1 MGEASY
7 LKTKGKL
14 KVLMLILIVALL
26 TACNIIKN
34 PSVLVKAP
42 SDLIEPP
49 QIVDEQK
56 RKLKEKLNQL
66 LPSNIEFIT
75 AKHGIT
81 KESIVVEDVKGNGD
95 LKAFVLY
102 KDNGNNRNIH
112 LLVLNEKDGEW
123 LEESRIEMNYYLA
136 DYFGLYDLDE
146 DGALEVVLG
155 LGFSDFETEKQL
167 SIYQWVNG
175 ELEHVIEQPYEQLD
189 VADYD
194 GDGNQDVLL
203 VHGKRR
209 ESYIAEL
216 FRYEER
222 KLQSRSTV
230 SLNPYAFHENVE
242 SGKLRDGHQALFI
255 DSAVGAHSMTTEIV
269 VYDEDSLVKLEE
281 DMMKANP
288 LYSRDINKDGVIEV
302 GGMYVPEGWKDTSF
316 ADIPFIEYYSTYSIN
331 GDSNRVMERYTDRKK
346 RFYIEIPPLWSEKV
360 TVSKIDDG
368 VQLMDINSNKVLFK
382 VQWKTKGSVEPSSD
396 TILAE
401 TKDTVFYTEIDEV
414 SAFPFEQFH
423 LLMDEF

>member
-1 MGEASY
+1 M
-7 LKTKGKL
+7 KTQGKSKL
-14 KVLMLILIVALL
+14 LMFILFVTLL
-26 TACNIIKN
+26 SACNIIEN
-34 PSVLVKAP
+34 PSALVKAP
-42 SDLIEPP
+42 NDLIEPP
-49 QIVDEQK
+49 QNADEQK
-56 RKLKEKLNQL
+56 TKLKEKLNQL

-81 KESIVVEDVKGNGD
+81 KESIVIKDANGD
-95 LKAFVLY
+95 GALKAFVLY
-102 KDNGNNRNIH
+102 RGNGNNRNIH

-123 LEESRIEMNYYLA
+123 LEESRIETSYYLA

-146 DGALEVVLG
+146 DGALEVVIG

-175 ELEHVIEQPYEQLD
+175 ELEHVLEQPYEQLD

-194 GDGNQDVLL
+194 GDGRQDVLL

-209 ESYIAEL
+209 EFYIAEL

-230 SLNPYAFHENVE
+230 SLNPYAFHENIE

-255 DSAVGAHSMTTEIV
+255 DSAVGAHSMTTEMV
-269 VYDEDSLVKLEE
+269 VYDEENLVKLEE

-288 LYSRDINKDGVIEV
+288 LYSRDINRDGVIEV

-331 GDSNRVMERYTDRKK
+331 GDSKRVMERYTDRQR
-346 RFYIEIPPLWSEKV
+346 RFYIEISPLWSEKV
-360 TVSKIDDG
+360 TVNKIEDG
-368 VQLMDINSNKVLFK
+368 VQLVDINNHKVLFEI
-382 VQWKTKGSVEPSSD
+382 QWKAKGSVDSSSV

-401 TKDTVFYTEIDEV
+401 TKDTVFYTEIEEV
-414 SAFPFEQFH
+414 QAFPFEQFH
-423 LLMDEF
+423 LLKDEF